1 MEYEARLA
9 RRARGE
15 PLQYIEGRAAFRRLS
30 LHVDRSVLIPRPET
44 EQLVEHVLDWC
55 RGRERLRAVDLGTGS
70 GAIAISLALEGPFQD
85 VVGVDISLD
94 ALNVARANAAGAGV
108 AARVDLRQG
117 SLFRALGPRERFHVV
132 VSNPPY
138 IALGEADALPAEVR
152 EWEPELALFAGPSG
166 LEMIEQIVE
175 GAPDH
180 LEDGGLLALE
190 VAPDSAAAA
199 IERIR
204 AHGEYGEARLIRDL
218 AGHQRIVLAERL

>member
-1 MEYEARLA
+1 
-9 RRARGE
+9 
-15 PLQYIEGRAAFRRLS
+15 
-30 LHVDRSVLIPRPET
+30 
-44 EQLVEHVLDWC
+44 
-55 RGRERLRAVDLGTGS
+55 
-70 GAIAISLALEGPFQD
+70 
-85 VVGVDISLD
+85 
-94 ALNVARANAAGAGV
+94 
-108 AARVDLRQG
+108 
-117 SLFRALGPRERFHVV
+117 V